1 MLKLT
6 AAHVEGLQTTT
17 RWHTRALPPQT
28 LADHSCAVALLAGII
43 AGDTVP
49 PEESGDLLGICLL
62 HDLHETQFGDL
73 PFPAKRHLKEA
84 GLDLDEHFRG
94 RFWGPVDPYDAAAP
108 HIRHLVDVADVI
120 EAALYAR
127 RHGDAALADTC
138 RLQAVRSIH
147 DHLTGA
153 CAARALQ
160 ALGEVEP

>member
-6 AAHVEGLQTTT
+6 AAHVEGLQTTK
-17 RWHTRALPPQT
+17 RWHTRHLPPQT

-49 PEESGDLLGICLL
+49 PDESGELLGVALL

-73 PFPAKRHLKEA
+73 PYPAKRHLREA

-94 RFWGPVDPYDAAAP
+94 RFWGPVDPYDQAP
-108 HIRHLVDVADVI
+108 PHLRALVDVADEV

-127 RHGDAALADTC
+127 RHGDAALAEAC
-138 RLQAVRSIH
+138 RRQASRAIH
-147 DHLTGA
+147 DRLHGG

-160 ALGEVEP
+160 VLGEVEG